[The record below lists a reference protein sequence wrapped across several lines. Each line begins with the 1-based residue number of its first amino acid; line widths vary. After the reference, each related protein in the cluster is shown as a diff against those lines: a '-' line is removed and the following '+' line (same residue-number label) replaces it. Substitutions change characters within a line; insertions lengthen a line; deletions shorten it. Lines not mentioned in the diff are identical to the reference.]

1 MKTAENYDRL
11 LTLSETSRILHVCPN
26 TLRNWDK
33 NGTLK
38 AVRFGVKR
46 IRRFRKSD
54 VDRLILDAMK

>member
-33 NGTLK
+33 NGALK
-38 AVRFGVKR
+38 AVLFDVKR

-54 VDRLILDAMK
+54 VDKLILDAMK